1 VSTRGFAGTGNGTG
15 NSFSIYYY
23 GIDINPPLE
32 RGRTNISPHHT
43 QQKIEYVHNII
54 THNIQTSSK
63 RNQTSGA
70 TLIDMPHI
78 TYHCCL
84 LSAVHAHFN
93 VERNEYHDDTLVLHR
108 NASNKNY

>member
-43 QQKIEYVHNII
+43 QQKIEYVPHHHTQQTDII
-54 THNIQTSSK
+54 KKKSDF
-63 RNQTSGA
+63 R
-70 TLIDMPHI
+70 
-78 TYHCCL
+78 
-84 LSAVHAHFN
+84 
-93 VERNEYHDDTLVLHR
+93 
-108 NASNKNY
+108 SNTD